1 MELSFTKMGRTR
13 RGAGFRGDETFS
25 SKHIKLEMLI
35 KCPSG
40 DVK

>member
-1 MELSFTKMGRTR
+1 MELSFTKMGKRR
-13 RGAGFRGDETFS
+13 RGANFRGDETFNF
-25 SKHIKLEMLI
+25 KHIKFEIFI